1 MKQRKF
7 NLMYLLLI
15 AVFVLSSCAKS
26 SKNSKFIPADA
37 VVVSLDVKQMAEKGK
52 ISENAEAKK
61 KLLENVESA
70 AQNQETKDLFKKI
83 VDDPAK
89 AGVDLREPIFVFTVK
104 GEKNA
109 VVGTI
114 LNKDDFAALISAAA
128 KETGKEALKEKDGIQ
143 YLQDGNS
150 IIAFD
155 DATFFASESY
165 SLDEIV
171 AKFKNDDTKDTMAEN
186 DDFAKLA
193 DAKGFIKALIPMAI
207 LEGELD
213 ANAKKMLPE
222 GAELKDLS
230 IILNLNTDK
239 GEARLGFE
247 SIAKSDAW
255 KNYIK
260 ESCEMCGKIDGG
272 FLKYLPKGA
281 FMMYANF
288 DGKKLFELLD
298 KKGVFAQAGVEEQKE
313 MAKKILEAIDGDFAL
328 GVGEIDV
335 NTSKVDI
342 PQVAAYLKTKDG
354 SIADFAKQNGLK
366 PEQGMDFG
374 FKDGATYVAVGEIS
388 AFTEVKNGYDKSA
401 VSGRRVYA
409 FCDIAMISNL
419 IGLANNNAADAA
431 KMAGEYVKS
440 AEFYDTSDTAGEL
453 VLKMKDADK
462 DPIEFFVEMALR
474 QF

>member
-7 NLMYLLLI
+7 NVMYLLLI

-61 KLLENVESA
+61 KLLENVEST

-104 GEKNA
+104 SEKNA

-128 KETGKEALKEKDGIQ
+128 KETSKEALKEKDGIQ

-193 DAKGFIKALIPMAI
+193 DAKGCLHLGDAVFWKANWMPM
-207 LEGELD
+207 
-213 ANAKKMLPE
+213 P
-222 GAELKDLS
+222 
-230 IILNLNTDK
+230 
-239 GEARLGFE
+239 RR
-247 SIAKSDAW
+247 
-255 KNYIK
+255 
-260 ESCEMCGKIDGG
+260 CC
-272 FLKYLPKGA
+272 
-281 FMMYANF
+281 
-288 DGKKLFELLD
+288 
-298 KKGVFAQAGVEEQKE
+298 
-313 MAKKILEAIDGDFAL
+313 
-328 GVGEIDV
+328 
-335 NTSKVDI
+335 
-342 PQVAAYLKTKDG
+342 
-354 SIADFAKQNGLK
+354 
-366 PEQGMDFG
+366 
-374 FKDGATYVAVGEIS
+374 
-388 AFTEVKNGYDKSA
+388 
-401 VSGRRVYA
+401 RRVQ
-409 FCDIAMISNL
+409 N
-419 IGLANNNAADAA
+419 
-431 KMAGEYVKS
+431 
-440 AEFYDTSDTAGEL
+440 
-453 VLKMKDADK
+453 
-462 DPIEFFVEMALR
+462 
-474 QF
+474 